1 MNTLLA
7 TLPIFL
13 IIAAGFGLT
22 RAHIAQNRWIRPLNN
37 FVYFIALPALTIL
50 SLIQL
55 DLSQPT
61 LQLTLL
67 ITVLISMLGGITFAG
82 ISRLLPFP
90 KKTQITIFLTATLGN
105 TVFLGIPLA
114 TALTPDV
121 AAATVATLSV
131 IFFTTALVTSLIIIE
146 LWLKK
151 SQRDSHMLRSLT
163 LNPVIIS
170 LFIGIICAPI
180 PIPRTFL
187 KLIETPIQL
196 IAQTASPLA
205 LFALGG
211 FLAHHHVSHKRW
223 PAIIIAT
230 GLKLCVLP
238 LIFFIALV
246 ILKPTTDLAA
256 LSLLFAATPTAVT
269 AFVLTEKYKLD
280 SELAAG
286 VMLVSTLLAMISLPF
301 LMNLP

>member
-7 TLPIFL
+7 TIPIFL
-13 IIAAGFGLT
+13 VIAAGFTLT

-55 DLSQPT
+55 DLSKST

-67 ITVLISMLGGITFAG
+67 ITVLVSVLGGIVFAG
-82 ISRLLPFP
+82 IARLLPFP

-105 TVFLGIPLA
+105 TIFLGIPLA
-114 TALTPDV
+114 TALTPGIP
-121 AAATVATLSV
+121 AAVVATLSV
-131 IFFTTALVTSLIIIE
+131 ICFTTALVTSLIIIE

-151 SQRDSHMLRSLT
+151 SQRDNHILRSLA
-163 LNPVIIS
+163 LNPVIVS
-170 LFIGIICAPI
+170 LLIGLICALI
-180 PIPRTFL
+180 PIPQVFL
-187 KLIETPIQL
+187 SLIEMPLQL
-196 IAQTASPLA
+196 VAQTASPLA

-211 FLAHHHVSHKRW
+211 FLAHHHVSRKRW
-223 PAIIIAT
+223 PAILIAT

-246 ILKPTTDLAA
+246 TLVPPTDLAT
-256 LSLLFAATPTAVT
+256 LLLLLAATPTAVT

-286 VMLVSTLLAMISLPF
+286 VMLVSTLLAMISIPF
-301 LMNLP
+301 LMTLT